1 MSRTPVGSKKSPANQ
16 GKSAGARRRLMLWLT
31 FVAVFAIWAGYTFL
45 VQNAQISDK
54 SDYLATQQT
63 SQQDTQKQLEQL
75 KYEVSRLKDPEYIG
89 QLARKKVTIFLKKHQ
104 FRSKGQGTD
113 GIQSFAKQGLFSMS
127 LMRVNRKK

>member
-31 FVAVFAIWAGYTFL
+31 FVTVFAIWAGYTFL

-54 SDYLATQQT
+54 SAYLATQQI
-63 SQQDTQKQLEQL
+63 SQQDTQKKLEQL

-89 QLARKKVTIFLKKHQ
+89 QLARKKGYYLPEETP
-104 FRSKGQGTD
+104 
-113 GIQSFAKQGLFSMS
+113 IQVEESG
-127 LMRVNRKK
+127 N

>member
-1 MSRTPVGSKKSPANQ
+1 MSRTPVGRNKGPANQ

-54 SDYLATQQT
+54 SSYLAAQQT

-89 QLARKKVTIFLKKHQ
+89 QLARKKGYYLPEETP
-104 FRSKGQGTD
+104 
-113 GIQSFAKQGLFSMS
+113 IQVEGSG
-127 LMRVNRKK
+127 N